1 MKLEQQGE
9 VFISIYSIDYLLRCS
24 VVETSG
30 NFAKIHPASGK
41 TEMFQICDPVVI
53 ISYHANQI
61 EIVPADVISI
71 DTKSCNIEL
80 SISNIDVDQERRIFE
95 RYPVSL
101 EISARR
107 KYSNKRLH
115 MLVKNVSLYGM
126 GAISS
131 TELEVEDLIDIDLI
145 TEKNMFYFS
154 GKVMWR
160 KKLNDIYFEYGIQLT
175 DYDVATQYQYQDY
188 LNKQISYYISLIPK
202 AR

>member
-1 MKLEQQGE
+1 MKLEQQEE
-9 VFISIYSIDYLLRCS
+9 VFINVYSIDYLLKCS
-24 VVETSG
+24 VAEIAGKSI
-30 NFAKIHPASGK
+30 KICPASGK
-41 TEMFQICDPVVI
+41 TDMFQICDPVVI

-61 EIVPADVISI
+61 EMFPADVISI
-71 DTKSCNIEL
+71 DSKSCSIEL
-80 SISNIDVDQERRIFE
+80 NISNIDVDQERRIFE
-95 RYPVSL
+95 RYPASL

-115 MLVKNVSLYGM
+115 MLVKNISLYGM

-160 KKLNDIYFEYGIQLT
+160 KKLNDDYFEYGIQLT
-175 DYDVATQYQYQDY
+175 DYDVTTLYQYQGY
-188 LNKQISYYISLIPK
+188 LNKQTSYFISLIPK

>member
-1 MKLEQQGE
+1 MKLEQQEE
-9 VFISIYSIDYLLRCS
+9 VFISIYSIDYLLKCS
-24 VVETSG
+24 VVGISG
-30 NFAKIHPASGK
+30 KLIKISPTSGK
-41 TEMFQICDPVVI
+41 TDMFQICDPVVI

-71 DTKSCNIEL
+71 DRKSCSIEL
-80 SISNIDVDQERRIFE
+80 NICNFEVDQERRIFE

-145 TEKNMFYFS
+145 TEKNMFYFG
-154 GKVMWR
+154 GKIMWR
-160 KKLNDIYFEYGIQLT
+160 KKLSDNYFEYGIQLT
-175 DYDVATQYQYQDY
+175 DYDVATQFQYQEY
-188 LNKQISYYISLIPK
+188 LNKQNSYYISLIPK